1 MFEQH
6 IDRVFIDLM
15 DKIAFG
21 GGFAYITDIV
31 GMAPISRP
39 WRAYLLAEVDWWVY
53 EQQMARVGNPNFDF
67 AYEEFIYAFQH
78 LDSLYAAKARFTNDN
93 LTKILKTAVKTRLNM
108 LLRPRTTLKWFVF
121 RGEPTKPY
129 REIILRLN
137 YLNDYKYISDGFVA
151 HVERNQFLRS
161 SNDIMS
167 VNEFEKIIDEV
178 DNEKIFNVTP
188 QEFLEIVEPMF
199 GFFNSEMSPEETDTI
214 PTAALAIFFDDKGIF
229 VLSKKLKQAIRNG
242 ETEIT
247 RRFLA
252 DFIYSSIEDSDRP
265 DYTPETALPIA
276 PSSGFSLAD
285 ELARFNQTHNPTDE
299 LPNFGLGAMPESFFP
314 KPLQDSENEL
324 EAEDFDADDPVSE
337 IDELEKELD
346 DISADIEDSILSPSE
361 CEIADAESIGD
372 DAELLSADALDLGI
386 LEAEDA
392 RGAEEYM
399 NGELAEIEVADE
411 AIDAE
416 SEPETEAAAEEFSTQ
431 EGEVE
436 ELDLQFVAGATSE
449 DVVPEEAVADEPNL
463 DGAAE
468 GFDTDILDS
477 HEQPDVDSFDS
488 AVDFA
493 MAAGADESEPQS
505 QFDNEPQSQF
515 DNEPQSQSAG
525 EEDDLSDLLAQ
536 FGGVGLSAESD
547 SADTGE
553 ATATAPSQ
561 DEKLSMIMDTLSGA
575 IDVDEM
581 RREEERRK
589 LEDSLREATEDKIL
603 EMNNASTSLDFLN
616 LPQSSTEDES
626 GFIVFDDDISEDLL
640 NIAFKN
646 KDTE

>member
-21 GGFAYITDIV
+21 GGFAYVTDIV

-53 EQQMARVGNPNFDF
+53 EQQMARLGNPNFDF
-67 AYEEFIYAFQH
+67 AHEEFIYAFQH
-78 LDSLYAAKARFTNDN
+78 LDSLYAEKARFTNDN

-151 HVERNQFLRS
+151 HVERNQFLRT

-167 VNEFEKIIDEV
+167 VTEFEKIIDEV

-188 QEFLEIVEPMF
+188 QEFLDMVEPMF
-199 GFFNSEMSPEETDTI
+199 GFFNNEMAPEESDTI

-229 VLSKKLKQAIRNG
+229 VLSKKLKQAIKNG
-242 ETEIT
+242 ESEIS

-276 PSSGFSLAD
+276 SSAGFSLAD
-285 ELARFNQTHNPTDE
+285 ELARFNQSHKTTQD
-299 LPNFGLGAMPESFFP
+299 LPDFGLGAMPESFFP
-314 KPLQDSENEL
+314 KPLADSDEETSAETIDGAPSDFDEPDSELGGFIANQEDGQDVLAEL
-324 EAEDFDADDPVSE
+324 QGIDALGSMAEPSTAGEDDEYKDDALG
-337 IDELEKELD
+337 IDENALD
-346 DISADIEDSILSPSE
+346 GLLSEYTSTEEEIAAEEDAE
-361 CEIADAESIGD
+361 CEIQTDEAADLLFADAQPEDTI
-372 DAELLSADALDLGI
+372 ETDL
-386 LEAEDA
+386 
-392 RGAEEYM
+392 
-399 NGELAEIEVADE
+399 EI
-411 AIDAE
+411 IE
-416 SEPETEAAAEEFSTQ
+416 SEISAAE
-431 EGEVE
+431 
-436 ELDLQFVAGATSE
+436 
-449 DVVPEEAVADEPNL
+449 
-463 DGAAE
+463 
-468 GFDTDILDS
+468 TDILSIDGNEISDVTPAEALESVDTDS
-477 HEQPDVDSFDS
+477 IGL
-488 AVDFA
+488 A
-493 MAAGADESEPQS
+493 
-505 QFDNEPQSQF
+505 DNE
-515 DNEPQSQSAG
+515 D
-525 EEDDLSDLLAQ
+525 DDLSGLLAK
-536 FGGVGLSAESD
+536 FKGLGFDDDEAS
-547 SADTGE
+547 TPIGE
-553 ATATAPSQ
+553 AQASSPTQ
-561 DEKLSMIMDTLSGA
+561 EEKLSMIMETLSES
-575 IDVDEM
+575 IDVDQM
-581 RREEERRK
+581 RRDDERRK
-589 LEDSLREATEDKIL
+589 LEESMREAAEDKIL
-603 EMNNASTSLDFLN
+603 ELNNASTSLDFLN
-616 LPQSSTEDES
+616 LPQSSGEDES